1 MDKLDET
8 IKASEVVC
16 GDFTITCL
24 GGSSMLIEKK
34 CRQQALTLEE
44 GEAKF
49 LVDNLLTIVD
59 IFETDYRRR
68 QCLYCWRWHGNDKK
82 YCPLKGN
89 VGSDFYCKKFEPR
102 ENRPKNIPKEEDGDG
117 E

>member
-68 QCLYCWRWHGNDKK
+68 QC
-82 YCPLKGN
+82 
-89 VGSDFYCKKFEPR
+89 
-102 ENRPKNIPKEEDGDG
+102 
-117 E
+117 